1 MATPRKIRGARVLV
15 TGAASGLGA
24 GLALELARRG
34 AASVS
39 CWDRDATALADT
51 VERIEA
57 LGIAAHAITVDLSD
71 LDQVKAAGE
80 RTLAATG
87 GIDICINSAGVVSG
101 KLFTDLTEQDV
112 TRTFQVNTL
121 ALYRTTRVVL
131 PGMLDRDRGLIVTI
145 ASAGGL
151 TGVAKQTD
159 YSASKFAAVGFME
172 SLRAELRK
180 MHSAVRTLVVCP
192 YYTDTGMFA
201 GVRTKVPALLPT
213 LEPEQVVD
221 QIADAIESGRQR
233 LILPAFAGTVLWVK
247 ALPPAIAD
255 RIIDLFGINST
266 MDSFV
271 GRRTHPESD

>member
-1 MATPRKIRGARVLV
+1 MSTPRRIRGARVLV

-24 GLALELARRG
+24 GLAVEVAKRG
-34 AASVS
+34 AASVV
-39 CWDRDATALADT
+39 CWDRDATALAGT
-51 VERIEA
+51 IEQLERIGTPA
-57 LGIAAHAITVDLSD
+57 QAVTVDLAD
-71 LDQVKAAGE
+71 PEQVAEAGR
-80 RTLAATG
+80 RTLAEVG

-101 KLFTDLTEQDV
+101 KLFADLTEADV
-112 TRTFQVNTL
+112 SRTFQVNSL

-131 PGMLDRDRGLIVTI
+131 PGMIERDRGLIVTI

-180 MHSAVRTLVVCP
+180 MHSGVRTLVVCP
-192 YYTDTGMFA
+192 YYTNTGMFA

-213 LEPEQVVD
+213 LDPEQVVT

-233 LILPAFAGTVLWVK
+233 LIMPAFASTVLLVK
-247 ALPPAIAD
+247 AFPPVVAD

-266 MDSFV
+266 MDGFV
-271 GRRTHPESD
+271 GRGPRPGGV

>member
-1 MATPRKIRGARVLV
+1 MSTPRRIRGARVLV

-24 GLALELARRG
+24 GLAVEVAKRG
-34 AASVS
+34 AASVA
-39 CWDRDATALADT
+39 CWDRDATALAGT
-51 VERIEA
+51 IEQLERIGTPA
-57 LGIAAHAITVDLSD
+57 QAVTVDLAD
-71 LDQVKAAGE
+71 PDQVAEAGR
-80 RTLAATG
+80 RTLATTG

-101 KLFTDLTEQDV
+101 KLFADLTEADV
-112 TRTFQVNTL
+112 TRTFQVNSL

-131 PGMLDRDRGLIVTI
+131 PGMIERDRGLIVTI

-159 YSASKFAAVGFME
+159 YSASKFAAIGFME

-192 YYTDTGMFA
+192 YYTNTGMFA

-213 LEPEQVVD
+213 LAPEDVVT

-233 LILPAFAGTVLWVK
+233 LIMPAFASTVLLVK
-247 ALPPAIAD
+247 AFPPVVAD

-266 MDSFV
+266 MDGFV
-271 GRRTHPESD
+271 GRGPRPGGV